1 MNWDALSAIAEL
13 SSAVAVF
20 FTLIYLT
27 IQVRQNSNAIQQQN
41 KVATAQMMQS
51 RGDTLIN
58 FFSLGINDEKALNI
72 FSGIFQGRTWTP
84 LVSGW
89 L

>member
-27 IQVRQNSNAIQQQN
+27 IQVRQNSNAIQQ
-41 KVATAQMMQS
+41 
-51 RGDTLIN
+51 
-58 FFSLGINDEKALNI
+58 
-72 FSGIFQGRTWTP
+72 
-84 LVSGW
+84 
-89 L
+89 